1 MSAKRGGLGT
11 NLDSLIPTSLTVGDT
26 EVAQQNEVPIS
37 SISPNP
43 RQPRTVFD
51 EDALNELIA
60 SIKEI
65 GILQP
70 PVVRKVSEGRYEL
83 IMGERRLRAAKA
95 AGLTTIPVIIRQ
107 TPDNELL
114 REALIENIHRS
125 QLNPLE
131 EAAAYAG
138 LLTDFGCTHDELAT
152 KLGRSRPLISNMLRL
167 LNLPPTVQRKVAA
180 GVISAGHARALLG
193 LSDEKEIEKLANR
206 IVAEGLSVRATE
218 EIVAIAGPAKK
229 SSKKKAKVGIS
240 GATKS
245 RLKQH
250 QREGWE
256 TYKQLTLD
264 TGQQAYVIEQGVF
277 EWLEETFGLTPFLS
291 KQSMPQGGF
300 TETVDASEIDLPTI
314 WAKVEELSKVQR

>member
-70 PVVRKVSEGRYEL
+70 PVVRRVSEGRYEL
-83 IMGERRLRAAKA
+83 VMGERRFRAAKA
-95 AGLTTIPVIIRQ
+95 AGLKTIPVIIRQ

-152 KLGRSRPLISNMLRL
+152 KLGKSRPFISNMLRL

-229 SSKKKAKVGIS
+229 SAKTKAKVGIS
-240 GATKS
+240 GTALAS
-245 RLKQH
+245 AELLSD
-250 QREGWE
+250 
-256 TYKQLTLD
+256 YLD
-264 TGQQAYVIEQGVF
+264 TRVSIEQGKGKGKITIEF
-277 EWLEETFGLTPFLS
+277 AGNEDL
-291 KQSMPQGGF
+291 QRI
-300 TETVDASEIDLPTI
+300 VDLIEG
-314 WAKVEELSKVQR
+314 

>member
-11 NLDSLIPTSLTVGDT
+11 NLDSLIPTSLTVGGT

-37 SISPNP
+37 SIAPNP

-70 PVVRKVSEGRYEL
+70 PVVRRVSEGRYEL
-83 IMGERRLRAAKA
+83 VMGERRFRAAKA
-95 AGLTTIPVIIRQ
+95 AGLKTIPVIIRQ

-152 KLGRSRPLISNMLRL
+152 KLGKSRPFISNMLRL

-218 EIVAIAGPAKK
+218 EIVAIAAPAKK
-229 SSKKKAKVGIS
+229 SAKTKAKVGIS
-240 GATKS
+240 GTALAS
-245 RLKQH
+245 AELLSD
-250 QREGWE
+250 
-256 TYKQLTLD
+256 YLD
-264 TGQQAYVIEQGVF
+264 TRVSIEQGKGKGKITIEF
-277 EWLEETFGLTPFLS
+277 AGNEDL
-291 KQSMPQGGF
+291 QRI
-300 TETVDASEIDLPTI
+300 VDLIEG
-314 WAKVEELSKVQR
+314 

>member
-37 SISPNP
+37 SIAPNP

-70 PVVRKVSEGRYEL
+70 PVVRMVSEGRYEL
-83 IMGERRLRAAKA
+83 IMGERRFRAAKA
-95 AGLTTIPVIIRQ
+95 AGLKTIPVIIRQ

-229 SSKKKAKVGIS
+229 SSKTKTRVGIS
-240 GATKS
+240 GTALAS
-245 RLKQH
+245 AELLSD
-250 QREGWE
+250 
-256 TYKQLTLD
+256 YLD
-264 TGQQAYVIEQGVF
+264 TRVSIEQGKGKGKITIEF
-277 EWLEETFGLTPFLS
+277 AGNEDL
-291 KQSMPQGGF
+291 QRI
-300 TETVDASEIDLPTI
+300 VDLIEG
-314 WAKVEELSKVQR
+314 

>member
-11 NLDSLIPTSLTVGDT
+11 NLDSLIPTSLIVGDT

-229 SSKKKAKVGIS
+229 SAKAKTKVGIS
-240 GATKS
+240 GTALAS
-245 RLKQH
+245 AELLSD
-250 QREGWE
+250 
-256 TYKQLTLD
+256 YLD
-264 TGQQAYVIEQGVF
+264 TRVSIEQGKGKGKITIEF
-277 EWLEETFGLTPFLS
+277 AGSEDL
-291 KQSMPQGGF
+291 QRI
-300 TETVDASEIDLPTI
+300 VDLIEG
-314 WAKVEELSKVQR
+314 

>member
-83 IMGERRLRAAKA
+83 IMGERRFRAAKA
-95 AGLTTIPVIIRQ
+95 AGLKSIPVIIRQ

-138 LLTDFGCTHDELAT
+138 LLTDFGCTHDELAA

-218 EIVAIAGPAKK
+218 EIVATAGPAKK
-229 SSKKKAKVGIS
+229 SGKTKTKVGIS
-240 GATKS
+240 GTALAS
-245 RLKQH
+245 AELLSD
-250 QREGWE
+250 
-256 TYKQLTLD
+256 YLD
-264 TGQQAYVIEQGVF
+264 TRVSIEQGKGKGKITIEF
-277 EWLEETFGLTPFLS
+277 AGNEDL
-291 KQSMPQGGF
+291 QRI
-300 TETVDASEIDLPTI
+300 VDLIEG
-314 WAKVEELSKVQR
+314 